1 MDYKHT
7 LKLPSTKFP
16 MKANLSK
23 KENDLLDKWETQ
35 NIYLSIRKKSE
46 GKRKFVLHDGPPYAN
61 GTIHIGHALNKI
73 LKDIIIKYKTMKGY
87 DAPYVP
93 GWDTHGLPIEQKV
106 ASSLGDK
113 IKSMSKMEVREL
125 CEDYA
130 SKHVELQKKDFK
142 RLGIFGEWDNPYLTY
157 DHQYEV
163 SVLKALKKTVENGYT
178 VRRKKPIHWC
188 THCETALAEAE
199 IEYHDDVSDSIA
211 VKFPLKDDSNTF
223 FVIWTTTPWTLPANM
238 AIALNADFDYSYVQI
253 GNEQWIMAKE
263 LVDKVLEK
271 AGKKGE
277 MVKIVKGKDLEYKVA
292 LNPLFNRDSLVV
304 LADYVTLDAGTGCV
318 HTAPGHGEDDYFTG
332 LKYNLEP
339 LSPVDDRGYHTK
351 EAGKYAGLH
360 VSESNKV
367 IIEDLEKMGNLV
379 YHEKY
384 KHSYPHCWRC
394 KQPLIFR
401 ATEQWF
407 MSVEHDDLRQRAL
420 KSTDDVEW
428 IPEWGKKRISSMLES
443 RPDWCISRQ
452 RSWGIPIPAVRCKN
466 CGKVILDPQIMDKFI
481 AFVKDEGT
489 NSWFSRPI
497 EDFLPKDYK
506 CDCGS
511 EEFEKT
517 YDILDVWIDSGCSYQ
532 YMESFRDYPWPADM
546 YLEGS
551 DQHRGWFQSS
561 MLMSL
566 MSGKTLPYKQVLT
579 HGFVNDD
586 KGKKMSKSL
595 GNVVTPQEIIDKYGA
610 DILRMWVASTDYRND
625 VKLSMKMMNQYVE
638 SYRKIRNTLR
648 FILGNIADFD
658 HEKDSVEYA
667 NLLEIDRWM
676 LSRFKTITDQITK
689 FYDSYEFYKMYYVLN
704 TFITTELS
712 SNYLDILKDRL
723 YTEGPTSLKR
733 RSAQTVMFII
743 IDTLS
748 KMLAPILSFTMEEV
762 YSYLYNSGSVH
773 LQDWPKLDE
782 TFKDEELERVWKT
795 IFDLKNEVNLQLE
808 KARKLGIIGHPLDAH
823 VKIYSDNNDVLKI
836 IEAHKDVL
844 SDVFIV
850 SKVEVTP
857 NDGEGELSSVTVQK
871 VTGKKCPRCW
881 KYHDG
886 EDELCDRCKN
896 VINEYY
902 S

>member
-1 MDYKHT
+1 MEYKKT
-7 LKLPSTKFP
+7 LKLPSTSFP
-16 MKANLSK
+16 MKANLTK
-23 KENDLLDKWETQ
+23 KEKDLLSKWNEENLYDKIRQ
-35 NIYLSIRKKSE
+35 NSKGR
-46 GKRKFVLHDGPPYAN
+46 RKFILHDGPPYAN
-61 GTIHIGHALNKI
+61 GKIHIGHALNKI
-73 LKDIIIKYKTMKGY
+73 LKDIIVKYKTMKGF

-106 ASSLGDK
+106 ASMLGEK
-113 IKSMSKMEVREL
+113 IKSMSKMEVRNL
-125 CEDYA
+125 CENYA
-130 SKHVELQKKDFK
+130 SEHVELQRKDFK
-142 RLGIFGEWDNPYLTY
+142 RLGILGEWDDPYLTY
-157 DHQYEV
+157 DPNYEV

-178 VRRKKPIHWC
+178 IRRKKPIHWC

-211 VKFPLKDDSNTF
+211 VKFPLKEDPNTY

-238 AIALNADFDYSYVQI
+238 AIALNADFEYAYVNVN
-253 GNEQWIMAKE
+253 GENWIIAKE
-263 LVDKVLEK
+263 LVETVLEK
-271 AGKKGE
+271 ANKTGKIEK
-277 MVKIVKGKDLEYKVA
+277 VVKGKDLEYQVA

-304 LADYVTLDAGTGCV
+304 LADYVTLDTGTGCV

-332 LKYNLEP
+332 LRYGLEP
-339 LSPVDDRGYHTK
+339 LSPVDDQGYHTK

-360 VSESNKV
+360 VTESNKV
-367 IIEDLEKMGNLV
+367 IIEDLKNSGHLV

-407 MSVEHDDLRQRAL
+407 MSVEHDNLREKAL
-420 KSTDDVEW
+420 KSTDTVEW
-428 IPEWGKKRISSMLES
+428 IPQWGKKRISGMLES

-452 RSWGIPIPAVRCKN
+452 RSWGIPIPAIKCKN
-466 CGKVILDPQIMDKFI
+466 CGEVILDPKVMDKFI
-481 AFVKDEGT
+481 AIVEKEGT
-489 NSWFSRPI
+489 NSWFSRPV
-497 EDFLPKDYK
+497 EDFLPENYK
-506 CDCGS
+506 CKCGS
-511 EEFEKT
+511 ENFEKT

-532 YMESFRDYPWPADM
+532 YMENYRGYPWPADL

-566 MSGKTLPYKQVLT
+566 MSGKTLPFKQVLT

-648 FILGNIADFD
+648 FILGNISDFD
-658 HEKDSVEYA
+658 YEKDAVKFDK
-667 NLLEIDRWM
+667 LLEIDKWM
-676 LSRFKTITDQITK
+676 LSRFKTITDQITG
-689 FYDSYEFYKMYYVLN
+689 FYEDYEFYKMYYILN
-704 TFITTELS
+704 MFITTELS

-723 YTEGPTSLKR
+723 YTEGPTSLER
-733 RSAQTVMFII
+733 RSAQTVMYII
-743 IDTLS
+743 IDTLTR
-748 KMLAPILSFTMEEV
+748 MLAPVLSFTMEEV
-762 YSYLYNSGSVH
+762 YSYLHSQSVH
-773 LQDWPKLDE
+773 LAKWPELDSS
-782 TFKDEELERVWKT
+782 FKNEELEKIWEV
-795 IFDLKNEVNLQLE
+795 IFSLKNEVNIELE
-808 KARKLGIIGHPLDAH
+808 KARKAGEIGHPLDAH
-823 VKIYSDNNDVLKI
+823 VEIYSDDPEVLKI
-836 IEAHKDVL
+836 IEDHKNL
-844 SDVFIV
+844 LADVFIV
-850 SKVEVTP
+850 SKVDIVE
-857 NDGEGELSSVTVQK
+857 NNGSGSIAKITVKK

-886 EDELCDRCKN
+886 EDELCDRCKL
-896 VINEYY
+896 VIEKYY